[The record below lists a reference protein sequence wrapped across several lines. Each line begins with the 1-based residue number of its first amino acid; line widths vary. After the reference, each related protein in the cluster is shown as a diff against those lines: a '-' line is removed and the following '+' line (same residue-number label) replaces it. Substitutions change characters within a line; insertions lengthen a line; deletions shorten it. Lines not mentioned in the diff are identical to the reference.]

1 MPCGI
6 RTALPGAAGL
16 VGFHEQTRPGERGNR
31 RERPLRGVDRQR
43 TEMEPLA
50 PSEGVGGAAEAFAYS
65 GLDGAEFVAGDEAVD
80 GGLATLIVP

>member
-1 MPCGI
+1 
-6 RTALPGAAGL
+6 
-16 VGFHEQTRPGERGNR
+16 
-31 RERPLRGVDRQR
+31 
-43 TEMEPLA
+43 MEPLA